1 MKKSTGVKR
10 AMLLSCAV
18 ILLCFTVITGMT
30 WALFTDTERVNTHLQ
45 AGTLDITLL
54 RTQLVKTT
62 LNQKGYLEETEVQK
76 ATDPAVN
83 FTQSTKE
90 NLFGITGGE
99 VIVPGT
105 KYVATLRVE
114 NHSDVAFGFW
124 VRIAAADLT
133 KGEDLAKQIKVTV
146 DKGASSSAT
155 VANGLVVK
163 AADGGCIG
171 EVAVGEFDTFTV
183 TVEFMDS
190 YLDNNGLESG
200 DNDLAQNESLS
211 FDLIVHAVQATSP
224 KS

>member
-54 RTQLVKTT
+54 RTQLVKTS
-62 LNQKGYLEETEVQK
+62 LNAKGYLEEVEVQK

-83 FTQSTKE
+83 FSSSTRE
-90 NLFGITGGE
+90 NLLGLTEGE

-114 NHSDVAFGFW
+114 NNSDVAFGFW
-124 VRIAAADLT
+124 VRIAASDLT

-146 DKGASSSAT
+146 K
-155 VANGLVVK
+155 
-163 AADGGCIG
+163 
-171 EVAVGEFDTFTV
+171 
-183 TVEFMDS
+183 
-190 YLDNNGLESG
+190 
-200 DNDLAQNESLS
+200 
-211 FDLIVHAVQATSP
+211 
-224 KS
+224 

>member
-18 ILLCFTVITGMT
+18 ILLCFSVITGMT

-45 AGTLDITLL
+45 AGDLEITLL
-54 RTQLVKTT
+54 RTGLVKTT
-62 LNQKGYLEETEVQK
+62 LNEKGYLDEVEVQK
-76 ATDPAVN
+76 ASDPAVN
-83 FTQSTKE
+83 FSSSTRE
-90 NLFGITGGE
+90 NLLGIKDGE

-114 NHSDVAFGFW
+114 NNSDVAFGFW
-124 VRIAAADLT
+124 VRIAASDLT

-146 DKGASSSAT
+146 DKGASASNT

-163 AADGGCIG
+163 SADGGCIG
-171 EVAVGEFDTFTV
+171 EVAVGESDTFTV

-190 YLDNNGLESG
+190 YKTENGLEYG
-200 DNDLAQNESLS
+200 DNDQAQNESLS
-211 FDLIVHAVQATSP
+211 FDLVVHAVQATSP